1 MERAAEVAAHVHLE
15 QFKRSVEGKPR
26 LGVEIFGK
34 ALLVVPKT
42 LLENSGMDVQDGNMR
57 GKGEAATNFTV
68 GTVFCT
74 GYTNV
79 TKLS

>member
-1 MERAAEVAAHVHLE
+1 MHLE

-42 LLENSGMDVQDGNMR
+42 LLENSGMDVQDLNMLR
-57 GKGEAATNFTV
+57 GKQETV
-68 GTVFCT
+68 WGPCL
-74 GYTNV
+74 YRIYKRNA
-79 TKLS
+79 

>member
-1 MERAAEVAAHVHLE
+1 MSNFEGILLCGFPPFERPAAKVAAHVHLE

-42 LLENSGMDVQDGNMR
+42 LLENSGMDVQDL
-57 GKGEAATNFTV
+57 
-68 GTVFCT
+68 C
-74 GYTNV
+74 
-79 TKLS
+79 